1 MKVLGLD
8 LSLKATGVCILEG
21 GPGSPPVIRTELVPQ
36 PQVKGVEAR
45 IKRLVAIAER
55 IVGLVE
61 LEKPDHIIIEAPAKN
76 QQWQA
81 ASMGELHGVIK
92 VQIYLATGQIPMVKE
107 ANEMRKFVIGKISKK
122 AEEYEDHL
130 FVVARM
136 PLRPLPWLLPLRRRE
151 GPLRR
156 NPEPRQE
163 GQHQEEVVLRDDHG
177 KERKADQGDGQGH
190 HRDAPE
196 RSRPRVPDTG

>member
-55 IVGLVE
+55 IVSLVE

-122 AEEYEDHL
+122 AEEYEDKKGNIKRRC
-130 FVVARM
+130 ARKTA
-136 PLRPLPWLLPLRRRE
+136 PTWNCARDDSGHSWPRCSIPRPSSCSTSTRRATSRGGGPTGRSREREESRSRRR
-151 GPLRR
+151 
-156 NPEPRQE
+156 
-163 GQHQEEVVLRDDHG
+163 
-177 KERKADQGDGQGH
+177 
-190 HRDAPE
+190 
-196 RSRPRVPDTG
+196 SRTS